1 MKSKNTQKIVF
12 TLLTA
17 ALLAFIFGNSA
28 ADGDTSSD
36 FSLLVTGWLNSAL
49 AAVKI
54 PLVLSHHFVRKLA
67 HFSEYSLLG
76 ALLTATVNAWRRRE
90 WKFRAVWLP
99 LVFGLVTASLDEYLQ
114 TFVEDRFGTPL
125 DSLLDFSG
133 VLWAALA
140 VSAFLAVRAKKKAEE
155 GKLPTT

>member
-1 MKSKNTQKIVF
+1 MKNKTAQKIVF
-12 TLLTA
+12 TILTI

-28 ADGDTSSD
+28 ADGEKSSD

-49 AAVKI
+49 AAMRI
-54 PLVLSHHFVRKLA
+54 PLELSHHFVRKLA

-90 WKFRAVWLP
+90 WRFRAVWLP
-99 LVFGLVTASLDEYLQ
+99 LALGLATASLDEYLQ

-140 VSAFLAVRAKKKAEE
+140 VSALLSARKRKAE
-155 GKLPTT
+155 K